1 MSLPSEYIQP
11 LESLQR
17 RAPIEGRDHIVATVE
32 YAFGPVGITP
42 EMADRLIPRA
52 AAPSTVTDA
61 VEEREDCDKP
71 IRDENGK
78 FLGCEPGGG
87 SGESGGG
94 SGRGGSSAKRE
105 TIESHPDDS
114 PRVARVKARRAQSR
128 KENPDFDPAR
138 AEEYDHTVVKEAKKL
153 DDAERRGLIKK
164 FGGTEKIDEIK
175 QARVKAV
182 AAEADEI
189 HDAHAAAAAKLS
201 ELNRVNS
208 FGGDS
213 LIEKAHVDGEDL
225 EFHDTANSL
234 GTDTK
239 GGLDVEGVPVDYP
252 DDEYEPEEPI
262 EPDSIDFRTENEEGE
277 GEIDEEAFE
286 AAKQKYKEDVKA
298 HKKALVEH
306 KARREAKKAE
316 VLKKVEEAAAALEEV
331 HERQLLAME
340 KLKAARAEAK
350 AKVKEAFK
358 QADADPEDLISE
370 DVKAR
375 AKKAE
380 KYFEDGEEDDADL
393 DEDEEVV
400 RQRYQQA
407 SDDYDAA
414 YSAAELLRDEAE
426 AAKDDALDDDD
437 VADKIEQLK
446 NTARATKN
454 QAATLRRV
462 LKQKPKVYAKPS
474 LTKSPDDDDDDDDDD
489 DAEDEDEE

>member
-1 MSLPSEYIQP
+1 MSFPPEYIQP

-52 AAPSTVTDA
+52 SAPATVVDA
-61 VEEREDCDKP
+61 VDEERADCEKP

-87 SGESGGG
+87 SEAAAGKESGGG
-94 SGRGGSSAKRE
+94 SNAKRE

-114 PRVARVKARRAQSR
+114 PRVARAKARRAQSR

-138 AEEYDHTVVKEAKKL
+138 AEEYDHTVVKEAKQL

-375 AKKAE
+375 AKKAD
-380 KYFEDGEEDDADL
+380 KYFEDGGEDSDL

-462 LKQKPKVYAKPS
+462 LKQKPKVYAKPA
-474 LTKSPDDDDDDDDDD
+474 LTKSPDDEEDDD